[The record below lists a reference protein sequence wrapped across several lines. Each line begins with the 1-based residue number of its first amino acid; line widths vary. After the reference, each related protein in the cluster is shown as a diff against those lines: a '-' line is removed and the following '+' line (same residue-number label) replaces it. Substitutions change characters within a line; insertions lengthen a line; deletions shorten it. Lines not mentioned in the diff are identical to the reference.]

1 MRVLVFPADS
11 AGCGMYRLAWP
22 AQYLKH
28 LGHDVEVSYIG
39 QRGVFQIVSPDG
51 GKTISGFYMP
61 PDVDV
66 MVFQRISNPLFVNA
80 VPALRRKGIAVV
92 MDMDDDLGRISKK
105 SAAYGTFHKNQVHS
119 AQITAQV
126 AEQCTMVTV
135 TTPVLAKVYG
145 RHGRVRIIDNYI
157 CGSDLE
163 IPRQDSDLLG
173 WAGTTNTRGDDWQ
186 VVGDSVSKLTRE
198 GFQFVAIGPEGTL
211 KQELKLQEEPEYTGW
226 IPIERW
232 MEGMSRIGVGMAP
245 LFPSNF
251 NRAKSRLKV
260 AQMAALGIP
269 WVASPLP
276 EYERFHRESGT
287 GILGCSPAEWYDGL
301 KRLLT
306 EPSLRAEM
314 GEAGRAHMQD
324 QTIEANA
331 WRWWEAWTDALK
343 LQRS

>member
-39 QRGVFQIVSPDG
+39 QRGIFEIHSRDE
-51 GKTISGFYMP
+51 GKTITGITMP
-61 PDVDV
+61 KGVDV
-66 MVFQRISNPLFVNA
+66 MVFQRVSNPLFINA
-80 VPALRRKGIAVV
+80 VPALRRMGIAVV
-92 MDMDDDLGRISKK
+92 MDMDDDLGKISKK
-105 SAAYGTFHKNQVHS
+105 SAAYGAFNKNQTHS
-119 AQITAQV
+119 HHITAQV
-126 AEQCTMVTV
+126 AEQCTLVTV

-145 RHGRVRIIDNYI
+145 KHGRVEIVDNYI

-186 VVGDSVSKLTRE
+186 VVGRSVSQLTRE
-198 GFQFVAIGPEGTL
+198 GFRFTVLGPEGSL
-211 KQELKLQEEPEYTGW
+211 KDELKLTEEPEYSGW
-226 IPIERW
+226 VPIMGW
-232 MEGMSRIGVGMAP
+232 MQAMARIGVGMAP

-269 WVASPLP
+269 YVASPLP
-276 EYERFHRESGT
+276 EYVRFHQESGT
-287 GILGCSPAEWYDGL
+287 GILGSSPAEWYDGL
-301 KRLLT
+301 KRLLVD
-306 EPSLRAEM
+306 PGLRAHM
-314 GEAGRAHMQD
+314 GEVGREYMQD
-324 QTIEANA
+324 QTIEKNA
-331 WRWWEAWTDALK
+331 WRWWGAWTRALEM
-343 LQRS
+343 QRS